1 MKIRRLLLVVILP
14 ALSVASCAAPGSGE
28 LVSNGDL
35 VRNIDEFN
43 AAVTALQPGDRIV
56 LANGNWADVELRLHA
71 DGLPGQ
77 PIELTAEEAGKVI
90 ISGQSNLGI
99 SGSHIVVSNL
109 VFKDGHTPTTEVISF
124 RTSKED
130 LANNSRV
137 TNVVIDSFTNPE
149 RYSSDIWVA
158 MYGKN
163 NRFDHNTL
171 VNKGNAGV
179 TLAVRMNTG
188 ASQENGHVI
197 EYNYFGPRQT
207 LGSNGGETLRIGTS
221 HYSRE
226 FSNTVVQYNYFDRTS
241 GELEIISSK
250 ACGNEIRGNVFF
262 ESQGTLTMRHGHY
275 TTVEGNYFLG
285 NRIPNTGGIRIINE
299 NQTVRNNYLSG
310 LTGHRFRGAMVIMNG
325 VPNGPINR
333 YDPVVDSLM
342 NNNIVVDSD
351 HIQLCAGSDE
361 ERSAV
366 PTGSS
371 MHDNIFMSK
380 TNLNPFTIYD
390 DVSGISFKGNLLNEE
405 AEVPINQGFSP
416 VPYSL
421 TENQYGLLAPDQSL
435 VDQIGFGEIKLPVSK
450 QQTGA
455 DYYEKVDP
463 SVAFGSGTI
472 IKVAA
477 GSNTLLDAIDTSK
490 PGDTLLLENGG
501 EYLLTK
507 FTRVHHPLT
516 IKADQGDKPVIR
528 SEKSTFFFIE
538 NGGSLELENLWFD
551 GAESPD
557 LYGNNVVS
565 TSRYSMTRN
574 YSLAVR
580 NCKVTNLDVNHSYNF
595 LGAYKGTFADSIEIS
610 DTEMTNVTGSILAL
624 DKEPEDLGIY
634 NAENV
639 TIRNSTFT
647 DIQGAIA
654 NIYRGGTDEST
665 FGPIVTVEGSNFV
678 NTGQGRRNKSG
689 ASLKFHGVQKLSIS
703 DSTWDTSAALELFL
717 TNGEP
722 ITLIEDVIMKNTAA
736 IRANNDEYTIRNV
749 TYESTPE

>member
-1 MKIRRLLLVVILP
+1 MKKIRRLILVVILP
-14 ALSVASCAAPGSGE
+14 ALSAAACSATD
-28 LVSNGDL
+28 SGDL
-35 VRNIDEFN
+35 VRNMDEFN
-43 AAVTALQPGDRIV
+43 AAVSALQPGGRIV
-56 LANGNWADVELRLHA
+56 LANGIWADVELRLHA
-71 DGLPGQ
+71 EGSPEQ
-77 PIELTAEEAGKVI
+77 PVTLTAEEAGKVI
-90 ISGQSNLGI
+90 ISGQSNLAI

-109 VFKDGHTPTTEVISF
+109 VFRDGYTPTTEVVSF

-130 LANNSRV
+130 VANNSRV

-158 MYGKN
+158 LYGKN

-179 TLAVRMNTG
+179 TLAVRMNTE
-188 ASQENGHVI
+188 ASQENGHII

-226 FSNTVVQYNYFDRTS
+226 FSNTVVRYNYFDRTS

-250 ACGNEIRGNVFF
+250 SCGNEIRGNVFF

-310 LTGHRFRGAMVIMNG
+310 LTGHRFRGALVIMNG

-380 TNLNPFTIYD
+380 TNLNPFTVYD
-390 DVSGISFKGNLLNEE
+390 DVSGISFEGNLLNEE
-405 AEVPINQGFSP
+405 ANVPISQGFSK

-421 TENQYGLLAPDQSL
+421 TENEHGLLAPEQSL
-435 VDQIGFGEIKLPVSK
+435 IDQIGFGEIKLPVSK
-450 QQTGA
+450 EQTGA
-455 DYYEKVDP
+455 DYYTKVDP
-463 SVAFGSGTI
+463 SVAFGSGAI

-477 GSNTLLDAIDTSK
+477 GSNTLLDAIDASE
-490 PGDTLLLENGG
+490 PGDTLMLGNGE

-507 FTRVHHPLT
+507 FAMIRHPLT
-516 IKADQGDKPVIR
+516 IKAADGDKPVIR

-538 NGGSLELENLWFD
+538 NGGSLELDNLWFD

-557 LYGNNVVS
+557 LYGNNVIS

-580 NCKVTNLDVNHSYNF
+580 NCKVSNLNVNHSYNF
-595 LGAYKGTFADSIEIS
+595 LGVYKSTFADSIEIS

-634 NAENV
+634 NVENL
-639 TIRNSTFT
+639 TIRNSTFK
-647 DIQGAIA
+647 DIQGAVA
-654 NIYRGGTDEST
+654 DIYRGGTDEST
-665 FGPIVTVEGSNFV
+665 FGPIVTVIDSKFV
-678 NTGQGRRNKSG
+678 NVGNGRRNKSG
-689 ASLKFHGVQKLSIS
+689 ASLKFHGVQKLSIL
-703 DSTWDTSAALELFL
+703 DSTWDSSAALELFL

-722 ITLIEDVIMKNTAA
+722 ITLIENVVMKNTAA
-736 IRANNDEYTIRNV
+736 IRANNDEYLTRNV
-749 TYESTPE
+749 SYQATPE